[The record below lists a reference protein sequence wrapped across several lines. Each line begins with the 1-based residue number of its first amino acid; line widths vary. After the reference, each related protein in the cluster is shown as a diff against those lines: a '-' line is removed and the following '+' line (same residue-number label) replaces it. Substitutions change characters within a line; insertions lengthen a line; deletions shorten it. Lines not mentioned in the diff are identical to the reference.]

1 MRTVET
7 RGQPLACLRTP
18 LDASSQ
24 FFLFG
29 VNDDD
34 PNPNDDDD
42 D

>member
-7 RGQPLACLRTP
+7 RGQP

-42 D
+42 DWQK